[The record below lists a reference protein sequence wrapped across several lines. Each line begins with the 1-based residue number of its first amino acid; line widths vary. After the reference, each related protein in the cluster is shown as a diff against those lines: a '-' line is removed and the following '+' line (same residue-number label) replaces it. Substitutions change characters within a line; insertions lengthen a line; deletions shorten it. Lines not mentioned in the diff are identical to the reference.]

1 MTGYG
6 HTAPTTFP
14 LDLEAGLPRLKKVPI
29 RLGSSWVEE
38 EIRVET
44 QHLERFTRYTLDFV
58 PSVVAYYSHF
68 ADGVNHI
75 NWKAEAHGGNFFI
88 GGLSSFDLE
97 PGPAITM
104 VMRFLDRQL
113 GELMRRLPEDSTLV
127 VVSDHGFDFRGYEHD
142 NAPAGVIIIRGPD
155 VRPGIITGASLIDVT
170 PPCFTCWAS
179 KSPKTCWADRSKSRV
194 RAAHSIAPRYS
205 LLHTAPPKRRSMPIK
220 WRQKAP
226 RNTKTIF
233 ARWDMCSE
241 NMLSSRPFGGCP
253 SMKPDC
259 LTLVAVP
266 RGVIRRA
273 REQRIVP
280 HLGTVL
286 RSALPMPER
295 QRFVGHQR
303 CFDSRV
309 SPPTCIHA
317 RRLLSVIGTIGRA
330 TRPTGRCAV

>member
-1 MTGYG
+1 MRGFMMGYG

-14 LDLEAGLPRLKKVPI
+14 LDLEAGLPRLKMVPI

-38 EIRVET
+38 EMLVET
-44 QHLERFTRYTLDFV
+44 QHLARFTRYTLDFA

-68 ADGVNHI
+68 ADGVNHV

-170 PPCFTCWAS
+170 PT
-179 KSPKTCWADRSKSRV
+179 
-194 RAAHSIAPRYS
+194 
-205 LLHTAPPKRRSMPIK
+205 LLHLLGIEVAEDMLGRPIEVARPGSALDRDPVFIASHGPPKAPIDAD
-220 WRQKAP
+220 QMA
-226 RNTKTIF
+226 TKGTKEHE
-233 ARWDMCSE
+233 DY
-241 NMLSSRPFGGCP
+241 L
-253 SMKPDC
+253 
-259 LTLVAVP
+259 
-266 RGVIRRA
+266 RA
-273 REQRIVP
+273 
-280 HLGTVL
+280 LGYV
-286 RSALPMPER
+286 
-295 QRFVGHQR
+295 Q
-303 CFDSRV
+303 
-309 SPPTCIHA
+309 
-317 RRLLSVIGTIGRA
+317 
-330 TRPTGRCAV
+330 